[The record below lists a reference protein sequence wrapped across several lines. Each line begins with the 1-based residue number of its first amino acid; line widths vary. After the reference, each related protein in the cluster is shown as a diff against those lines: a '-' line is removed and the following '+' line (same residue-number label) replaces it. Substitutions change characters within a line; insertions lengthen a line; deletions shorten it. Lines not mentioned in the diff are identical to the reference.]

1 MSDAKSLSLRDL
13 LALLAFALVL
23 LVPGLAQVPPTDR
36 DESRYAVASTQMLKS
51 GDLIDIRFQ
60 EEPRYLQPAGIYW
73 LQSAA
78 VTAFSAPDAREIW
91 AYRLPSLL
99 GCIGAIL
106 ITGAVGASLFG
117 RRVGLAAAGLL
128 AMSFMVGFEARTAK
142 TDAALLFS
150 IVAAQ
155 AALLHIYL
163 KPEGPRWRAAAFWAA
178 LGLGMML
185 KGPIILMVC
194 GSTIAVLLAWD
205 RRFSWLRGLHAGWG
219 VPLFLAI
226 ALPWYVAISVVSN
239 GDFFAHSVGR
249 NLLGKVGDAQ
259 QSHAGPPGYYLG
271 LFLLTFWPGSLLAGF
286 AAPFVWRGRTEK
298 AIRFLVAWIVPT
310 WLIFEI
316 VATKLPHYVLPTY
329 PAIAVLAAA
338 AAFAPVGAAQGR
350 WRIAGAVFAVI
361 WLVASVVAAAL
372 GPALVWRFEHVID
385 PFLVATATIGL
396 LAACA
401 VLWFAARGEAV
412 RAFAAAAVAAV
423 AVWPVTFGAAVPRL
437 DHIWLAPRV
446 VAAVEAVRACPD
458 ATLAT
463 SPYQEPSLVFLYG
476 PFQTK
481 RVTPP
486 QAADVLAADP
496 ACALALIGVEEREAF
511 LARSTALGL
520 APRAVGEVAGVNYS
534 NGDDL
539 KLTIYA
545 VAASAAPSAA
555 PR

>member
-1 MSDAKSLSLRDL
+1 MIEARSLSWRDV
-13 LALLAFALVL
+13 LALIAFALVL
-23 LVPGLAQVPPTDR
+23 LVPGIAQVPPTDR
-36 DESRYAVASTQMLKS
+36 DESRYAVASTQMMQS

-78 VTAFSAPDAREIW
+78 VTVLSSPEAREIW

-99 GCIGAIL
+99 GCLGAVL
-106 ITGAVGASLFG
+106 ITGAIGASLFG

-128 AMSFMVGFEARTAK
+128 AMSFMVSFEARTAK

-150 IVAAQ
+150 IIAAQ
-155 AALLHIYL
+155 AALLQIYL

-205 RRFSWLRGLHAGWG
+205 RRAAWLRGLHAGWG
-219 VPLFLAI
+219 APLFLAI
-226 ALPWYVAISVVSN
+226 ALPWYLAISIVSN

-271 LFLLTFWPGSLLAGF
+271 LFALTFWPGSLLAGF
-286 AAPFVWRGRTEK
+286 AAPYVWRGRTEP
-298 AIRFLVAWIVPT
+298 AIRFLIAWIVPT
-310 WLIFEI
+310 WLIFEV

-329 PAIAVLAAA
+329 PALALLAAA
-338 AAFAPVGAAQGR
+338 ALFAPSGAAAGR

-361 WLVASVVAAAL
+361 WLLATAIAVAL
-372 GPALVWRFEHVID
+372 GPALVWHFEHAID
-385 PFLVATATIGL
+385 PLLIATAAIGAV
-396 LAACA
+396 AAMA
-401 VLWFAARGEAV
+401 LLWFAVRGEPM
-412 RAFAAAAVAAV
+412 RALIAAAVAAV

-437 DHIWLAPRV
+437 EHIWLAPRV
-446 VAAVEAVRACPD
+446 VAAVTEVRTCPD

-463 SPYQEPSLVFLYG
+463 TPYEEPSLVFLYG
-476 PFQTK
+476 PDRTR

-496 ACALALIGVEEREAF
+496 ACALALIGSEEKDAF
-511 LARSTALGL
+511 LAHTAELGL
-520 APRAVGEVAGVNYS
+520 SVRPLRDVTGVNYS

-539 KLTIYA
+539 TLTIF
-545 VAASAAPSAA
+545 AASPPAA
-555 PR
+555 R